1 MTNFE
6 YFKWLVKDKD
16 IETFSKIL
24 SSSFD
29 CSCCI
34 LKDQCDPKYKCES
47 NIVKWLNMDTIDKS
61 KIIFDENEVDKL
73 QLAPNPSDEEVED
86 ALNNYYE
93 TVDPSEEFRQSLYI
107 FPAIFKEDFFD
118 DNKTIYVSFPD
129 LENCFSDGIN
139 LQDAILNAKEALGN
153 VLYWM
158 ERDGNK
164 IPTPSDIRDISIN
177 EENEIKTL
185 ICVDMAKVRDE
196 WKNKKV

>member
-73 QLAPNPSDEEVED
+73 QLAPNPSDEEMED

-93 TVDPSEEFRQSLYI
+93 AVDPSEEFIQSLYI

-185 ICVDMAKVRDE
+185 IYVDMANVRDE

>member
-61 KIIFDENEVDKL
+61 KITFDENEVDKL
-73 QLAPNPSDEEVED
+73 QLAPNPSDEEMED

-93 TVDPSEEFRQSLYI
+93 AVDPSEEFRQSLYI

-185 ICVDMAKVRDE
+185 IYVDMAKVIDE